1 MTKLREGD
9 LVVNDI
15 LKTSNG
21 YPYVI
26 EIKEIKYDIIIFY
39 HNGQSMC
46 MSISYLRKADFL
58 DIIWGKIWDR
68 FFK

>member
-15 LKTSNG
+15 LKTSKG

-26 EIKEIKYDIIIFY
+26 TIREIKYDIITFY
-39 HNGQSMC
+39 HKGECLC
-46 MSISYLRKADFL
+46 MSILYLRKADFL
-58 DIIWGKIWDR
+58 DIILGKIWD
-68 FFK
+68 KYLK